1 MQPVNHAL
9 GKPKADPRWH
19 LTGEIHD
26 SEDRHLV
33 GVHVKLAE
41 PNKPMFGN
49 QQYQLKNGPAIGK
62 K

>member
-1 MQPVNHAL
+1 MEPVNHAL
-9 GKPKADPRWH
+9 GKARADPRWH
-19 LTGEIHD
+19 LTGETHD

-41 PNKPMFGN
+41 PDKPKFGN
-49 QQYQLKNGPAIGK
+49 KQYQLKDEAADEK